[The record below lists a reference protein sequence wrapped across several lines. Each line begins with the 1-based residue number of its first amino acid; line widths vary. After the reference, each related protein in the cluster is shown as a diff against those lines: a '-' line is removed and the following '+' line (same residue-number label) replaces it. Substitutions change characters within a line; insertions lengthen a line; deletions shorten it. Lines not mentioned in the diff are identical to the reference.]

1 MTAPVTFTDAE
12 ALDQIAAAL
21 GLYTS
26 NPGNNPGVLAD
37 IIGYVQNTGRSTTTP
52 QGA

>member
-1 MTAPVTFTDAE
+1 MTTFTDAE

-26 NPGNNPGVLAD
+26 DPGNNPGVLAD
-37 IIGYVQNTGRSTTTP
+37 IISYVQRTGRPTNTT